1 VPFRAKCLWANPETP
16 VRIEAFVLDS
26 SFTGAILDGKFSL
39 LRGKFN
45 SYYSMRNENLSR
57 FNSPKNSQLVYEIAL
72 YLCFS
77 GHRKKI
83 LVIGG
88 NKFV

>member
-16 VRIEAFVLDS
+16 VRIEVFVIDS

-45 SYYSMRNENLSR
+45 SHYSMRNENLSR
-57 FNSPKNSQLVYEIAL
+57 FNSPKNRQLVYETAL
-72 YLCFS
+72 YHGLETM
-77 GHRKKI
+77 RKR
-83 LVIGG
+83 L
-88 NKFV
+88 

>member
-1 VPFRAKCLWANPETP
+1 MRF
-16 VRIEAFVLDS
+16 EAFVMNS

-45 SYYSMRNENLSR
+45 SHYSMRIENLSR
-57 FNSPKNSQLVYEIAL
+57 FNSPKNRQLVHKIAL
-72 YLCFS
+72 YPWFRNQ
-77 GHRKKI
+77 GKKI